1 MENRSQKNKSNRQGR
16 RGEVMSGAHGLRI
29 PASRLFFI
37 NHQKAK
43 GDLLALAQTQY
54 KESAL

>member
-1 MENRSQKNKSNRQGR
+1 
-16 RGEVMSGAHGLRI
+16 MSGAHGLRI

-43 GDLLALAQTQY
+43 GDLLALAQTQD